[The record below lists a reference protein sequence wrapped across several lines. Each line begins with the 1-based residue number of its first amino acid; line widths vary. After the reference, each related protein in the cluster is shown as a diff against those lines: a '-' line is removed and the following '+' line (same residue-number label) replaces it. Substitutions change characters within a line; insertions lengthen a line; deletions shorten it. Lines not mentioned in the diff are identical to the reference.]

1 MEDENSSSF
10 LVRRAV
16 ATQLSLTINPRNLF
30 YVYAVI
36 YQPRLSTVCC
46 LLSLRDLLILNFAYF
61 TWTRTKLRVRK
72 NTFFQKR
79 SCKNWIGY
87 EAKWQVYGKRGLD
100 RKAKARWKYGSNRYS
115 SFEEFFQLSYNK
127 KKNNFFASK
136 YFLKLLDLTPDQN
149 DSNIFFFFTI
159 IENTKMFL
167 VKLISWFK

>member
-1 MEDENSSSF
+1 MRLYIS
-10 LVRRAV
+10 RAYFYCLLFTF
-16 ATQLSLTINPRNLF
+16 ASRFTYTQLRVFHLDS
-30 YVYAVI
+30 
-36 YQPRLSTVCC
+36 
-46 LLSLRDLLILNFAYF
+46 
-61 TWTRTKLRVRK
+61 KLRVRK

-115 SFEEFFQLSYNK
+115 SFEEFFQLSYNE
-127 KKNNFFASK
+127 KNNFFASK